1 MKQKKS
7 SWMSALFAY
16 AKNAKG
22 ELGLSVVLSVVSILL
37 GLVPFFCMYRVVC
50 LFAAGTAAKAAVISW
65 CAWSLA
71 AYAGKVLCFTLS
83 TGISHHAAYNILE
96 GLRLRLVERFL
107 HAPLGKVQK
116 HSIGEI
122 KSILVD
128 KIENI
133 EPPLAHMIPEGAGHI
148 VLPVVSFIA
157 LFAIDWRLALAAL
170 VTFPVALVCMMLT
183 FVISGKSFQIYDE
196 SNAAMNSAIV
206 EYIEGIEVIKA
217 FGRAGVSYEK
227 YAKSITDFR
236 TFVVKWLSSTWV
248 TMKLAFA
255 LFPSTLIGTLPVS
268 LWLAGKGSI
277 SAPQAALAVMLAAY
291 TIGLLLQ
298 SAMDGTPFD
307 TGWVWKSLI
316 LLLVLVFFRFLF
328 DYLRARFQEAISYE
342 LVARDRLAVGDARK
356 RVSLGYFQQVST
368 GNILNSLTTGLGTL
382 EGMGIRMIDNF
393 VGGYLNFAVVFLSL
407 LVFSLRTAVIALAAA
422 AVSLVFLLA
431 ISHYSARNAPV
442 EAQANRDM
450 TGAILEYARGLA
462 VVKSFG
468 KDAAALDTIRQSIAD
483 SRNIHLK
490 IEWGYLP
497 SNALH
502 LLALKCG
509 SVGLALSACLSG
521 LNGQME
527 LPVVLT
533 FVFFSF
539 SIFASLE
546 PISDSAHVL
555 SVIDDAMDQ
564 LDKLRE
570 NHFIDSDGKDIP
582 LQHFDIAF
590 DHVDFGYD
598 SRQVLHDVSFTIP
611 EHTSTAIVGPSGSG
625 KTTICSL
632 LARFYDPDSGSIS
645 VGGHDIRQLTCDS
658 LLSNISMVFQ
668 NVYLFHDTI
677 RANICFG
684 KPDATEEEMIAA
696 AKKACCHEF
705 IMALPQGYDTV
716 IGEGGGTLSGGEKQ
730 RISIARAMLKDAP
743 IIILDEATAN
753 VDPENEDRLQ
763 KAIEALTR
771 DKTIIMIAHRLKTVC
786 HADQILVVDHGRIV
800 QQGTHEQLIGQ
811 PGIYAAFVG
820 GRKQAEGW
828 KL

>member
-1 MKQKKS
+1 MFKTVKRIID
-7 SWMSALFAY
+7 WCGEF
-16 AKNAKG
+16 KG
-22 ELGLSVVLSVVSILL
+22 RL
-37 GLVPFFCMYRVVC
+37 
-50 LFAAGTAAKAAVISW
+50 
-65 CAWSLA
+65 
-71 AYAGKVLCFTLS
+71 YAGF
-83 TGISHHAAYNILE
+83 
-96 GLRLRLVERFL
+96 
-107 HAPLGKVQK
+107 
-116 HSIGEI
+116 
-122 KSILVD
+122 
-128 KIENI
+128 
-133 EPPLAHMIPEGAGHI
+133 
-148 VLPVVSFIA
+148 VVSFFSH
-157 LFAIDWRLALAAL
+157 LF
-170 VTFPVALVCMMLT
+170 T
-183 FVISGKSFQIYDE
+183 E
-196 SNAAMNSAIV
+196 
-206 EYIEGIEVIKA
+206 
-217 FGRAGVSYEK
+217 
-227 YAKSITDFR
+227 
-236 TFVVKWLSSTWV
+236 
-248 TMKLAFA
+248 
-255 LFPSTLIGTLPVS
+255 LP
-268 LWLAGKGSI
+268 I
-277 SAPQAALAVMLAAY
+277 MLAAY

-307 TGWVWKSLI
+307 TGGVWKSLV
-316 LLLVLVFFRFLF
+316 LMLVLVFFRFLF

-342 LVARDRLAVGDARK
+342 LVARDRLAVGDALK

-422 AVSLVFLLA
+422 AVSLVFLLG
-431 ISHYSARNAPV
+431 ISHYSAQNAPV

-468 KDAAALDTIRQSIAD
+468 KDAAALDTIHQSIAD
-483 SRNIHLK
+483 SKNIHLK

-527 LPVVLT
+527 LPVVLV

-598 SRQVLHDVSFTIP
+598 SRQVLHDVSLTIP
-611 EHTSTAIVGPSGSG
+611 DKTTTAIVGPSGSG
-625 KTTICSL
+625 KSTLCSL
-632 LARFYDPDSGSIS
+632 MARFWDVDSGSVKI
-645 VGGHDIRQLTCDS
+645 GGVDVRDYTLES
-658 LLSNISMVFQ
+658 LMDQISMVFQ
-668 NVYLFHDTI
+668 NVYLFADTI
-677 RANICFG
+677 ENNIKFG
-684 KPDATEEEMIAA
+684 YPDATHEQVVEAA
-696 AKKACCHEF
+696 RKACCDDF
-705 IMALPQGYDTV
+705 IEALPDGYNTV
-716 IGEGGGTLSGGEKQ
+716 IGEGGASLSGGERQ
-730 RISIARAMLKDAP
+730 RIAIARAMLKDAP
-743 IIILDEATAN
+743 IVILDEATAN

-800 QQGTHEQLIGQ
+800 EQGTHEQLIGQ